1 MAKKITDREAI
12 EAFLADDKK
21 AIRNFYRQM
30 RAYFMKNSGGVI
42 SVSGESAEQPED
54 LFHDALFVLWTN
66 VENGRIFLNGGEV
79 WCEARDGCRGPMR
92 SSLATYI
99 VAVARNKNLEQC
111 RREAPVER
119 KVPLEIVSG
128 VAEDVTDDSYRRQ
141 VVDMCIDKLPP
152 ACKQILTLFYV
163 DGRSLAEI
171 ISIRGMRQTITGLKS
186 SKSKCVARLKQ
197 LVLTALA

>member
-1 MAKKITDREAI
+1 MTKKITDREAI

-79 WCEARDGCRGPMR
+79 WCENRDGSRGPLR

-99 VAVARNKNLEQC
+99 IAVARNKCLEQS
-111 RREAPVER
+111 RREAPVEHR
-119 KVPLEIVSG
+119 VPLDIVCD
-128 VAEDVTDDSYRRQ
+128 VAEDITDDAQRRS
-141 VVDMCIDKLPP
+141 VVDMCIEKLPP

-171 ISIRGMRQTITGLKS
+171 ISIRGMQQTITGLKS
-186 SKSKCVARLKQ
+186 SKSKCIGRLKQ